1 MSESAPPQP
10 GVCVVGSA
18 NVDLIA
24 YVSRPPLVGETV
36 SGSRFET
43 GFGGKGANQAAMA
56 AKLGAH
62 LQMVAR
68 LGDDVFGRDYMA
80 ELQRLGI
87 DTEHVTITPGTS
99 TGVAP
104 IWVDESTGDNAIIVV
119 LGANTLLSPDDVR
132 RAGSVFRSSSVC
144 VVQWE
149 IPTDAVIAA
158 LRAARAAAI
167 TTIFNP
173 APAQA
178 EIADEILAL
187 TDIFCPNETEAEL
200 LTGLSVA
207 TLEDAEVAARRLVD
221 RGAKAVVVTLGARG
235 ALLVRDGQPAV
246 RVESPGVSAAD
257 TSGAGDAFV
266 GSLAAYLAADVSL
279 IDAIERACRV
289 AAISVQHPGTQ
300 KSYPVA
306 ADLPDD
312 LRLP

>member
-1 MSESAPPQP
+1 MQTPEPRPRIS
-10 GVCVVGSA
+10 VVGSA

-24 YVSRPPLVGETV
+24 YVPRPPKVGETL

-62 LQMVAR
+62 VQMVAR
-68 LGDDVFGRDYMA
+68 VGNDVFGRDYVA
-80 ELQRLGI
+80 EFERLGI
-87 DTEHVTITPGTS
+87 DTTHVVTTDGVS

-119 LGANTLLSPDDVR
+119 LGANTLLSPDDIE
-132 RAGSVFRSSSVC
+132 RAGSVFATSSVC
-144 VVQWE
+144 IAQWE
-149 IPTDAVIAA
+149 IPTETVFAG
-158 LRAARAAAI
+158 LRAARDAGI

-178 EIADEILAL
+178 QIPDELLSLADV
-187 TDIFCPNETEAEL
+187 FCPNETEAEL

-207 TLEDAEVAARRLVD
+207 SIDDAEAAARQLLA
-221 RGAKAVVVTLGARG
+221 RGAGAVVMTLGSRG
-235 ALLVRDGQPAV
+235 ALLVRDGEPAV
-246 RVESPGVSAAD
+246 HVASPAVHAID
-257 TSGAGDAFV
+257 TSGAGDSFV
-266 GSLAAYLAADVSL
+266 GSMAAYLAAGISL
-279 IDAIERACRV
+279 HDSIAQACRV

-300 KSYPVA
+300 KSYPT
-306 ADLPDD
+306 ADELPSD